1 MPVCGSRAVTVKSEW
16 SGQGRVYQKVLSE
29 QELEMR
35 KGDRHI
41 PGRELSREG
50 TASEGSLLPAEVRP
64 YTRS

>member
-35 KGDRHI
+35 KGDGHI

-50 TASEGSLLPAEVRP
+50 TASEG
-64 YTRS
+64 